1 MTGSLLPIALIIF
14 GFLLILIEIFLIPGI
29 NIFGFIGLA
38 GILAGLITAYS
49 TLSVWVAHIILAG
62 SVVLAVV
69 IARLITKSN
78 TWQHLVLNTQQ
89 SKANGVAVQDAADQ
103 ELVGKTG
110 ITKSA
115 LRPSGIAVIDSQNYD
130 VVTEGTFIEKGV
142 TVEIIAVEGNH
153 IVVHQIEA

>member
-1 MTGSLLPIALIIF
+1 MTGCLLPIALIIL
-14 GFLLILIEIFLIPGI
+14 GFLLILIEIFLIPGV

-49 TLSVWVAHIILAG
+49 TLSIWMAHIILA
-62 SVVLAVV
+62 SAVVLAVV

-78 TWQHLVLNTQQ
+78 AWQRLVLKTQQ

-110 ITKSA
+110 ITHSA
-115 LRPSGIAVIDSQNYD
+115 LRPSGTIIIDSRKYD
-130 VVTEGTFIEKGV
+130 VVTEGAFIEKGS

-153 IVVHQIEA
+153 IVVQKTDA